1 MTGPRDGQHRSIGRA
16 RVHGRARVRSALR
29 LPRRAARADA
39 VRRKA
44 PPPDVSTIM
53 FERPD
58 PTAPIFVDSSGR
70 RRRRLRRLTY
80 LVCALILVLVALYW
94 FSQVFLTRWGIG

>member
-1 MTGPRDGQHRSIGRA
+1 
-16 RVHGRARVRSALR
+16 
-29 LPRRAARADA
+29 
-39 VRRKA
+39 
-44 PPPDVSTIM
+44 M

-58 PTAPIFVDSSGR
+58 PTAPIFVDNSGR

-80 LVCALILVLVALYW
+80 LICALILVLVALWW